1 MKTRVDLNMTT
12 GYHVLNSGSAVNLF
26 LSRSLE
32 KKTKQNKTKK
42 KQEKK
47 IKHRMQQQQGESLL
61 YGCEITFEC
70 FEKTFAHNSK
80 VALQDFC
87 CLGKEI

>member
-1 MKTRVDLNMTT
+1 MKTRVYLNITT

-32 KKTKQNKTKK
+32 KKKK
-42 KQEKK
+42 KKKKLEKK

-87 CLGKEI
+87 CLEKEI

>member
-32 KKTKQNKTKK
+32 KKQNKTKQK
-42 KQEKK
+42 KNKK
-47 IKHRMQQQQGESLL
+47 KRSS
-61 YGCEITFEC
+61 TEC
-70 FEKTFAHNSK
+70 SSSK
-80 VALQDFC
+80 ANPFFTGVR
-87 CLGKEI
+87 